1 MAKKARHFFKYLL
14 VSFLTL
20 IGFSSCS
27 KADLE
32 QGPEE
37 QEVEE
42 DILVAYGS
50 PMATLQI
57 NAKVEDASG
66 NPVNGARMFIRYGK
80 DPYALTT
87 IPSPGDKTTSSGI
100 FTGWATSYY
109 APDKNNT
116 YLVFRSKL
124 NSDLAE
130 KFADDS
136 VKIIPQEIKKGD
148 GAWDQG
154 TFKIEG
160 TLKLKE
166 KPAAD

>member
-1 MAKKARHFFKYLL
+1 MA
-14 VSFLTL
+14 V
-20 IGFSSCS
+20 
-27 KADLE
+27 
-32 QGPEE
+32 
-37 QEVEE
+37 
-42 DILVAYGS
+42 
-50 PMATLQI
+50 LQV

-66 NPVNGARMFIRYGK
+66 NPVNGAMIIIRYGK
-80 DPYALTT
+80 EPYALTT

-100 FTGWATSYY
+100 FTGMAHSSFI
-109 APDKNNT
+109 PDKNNT

-148 GAWDQG
+148 GVWDQG
-154 TFKIEG
+154 TYKIDG

-166 KPAAD
+166 KPADSK